1 MAARDNTH
9 AEPTASQQA
18 SAEAVE
24 QPETTPTG
32 KKGRPTPTRKEREA
46 LRKRPLVPDD
56 RRQARK
62 EARAKMNASRERAR
76 VGMAAGEERYLP
88 QRDKGPQ
95 RKFVRDYV
103 DARTSLGEFLIPVMF
118 LVIIATFIPSIEA
131 QTISILALWGFFIV
145 AIIDSVLL
153 SWLVKRRLA
162 KKFGSADKGVGFYAG
177 MRALQLRVLRL
188 PKPQVKRGEFPV
200 V

>member
-1 MAARDNTH
+1 VAARDKTN
-9 AEPTASQQA
+9 ADITAADQA
-18 SAEAVE
+18 SADAVE
-24 QPETTPTG
+24 LAESTSSG
-32 KKGRPTPTRKEREA
+32 KKGRPTPSRKEREA
-46 LRKRPLVPDD
+46 ARKRPLVPDD

-62 EARAKMNASRERAR
+62 ESRTKMNATRERAR
-76 VGMAAGEERYLP
+76 IGLAAGEERYLP

-131 QTISILALWGFFIV
+131 QTISILALWGFFLV
-145 AIIDSVLL
+145 AIIDSVVLA
-153 SWLVKRRLA
+153 WLVKRKLA
-162 KKFGSADKGVGFYAG
+162 KKFGSADKGVGFYSG